1 MKKAVGE
8 GGQRWN
14 LARAQ
19 KSSFCPVTWTGHLS
33 FLVLP
38 SISPRGLGRQKP
50 RNVEDAKWAVGFRV
64 MGADTRQGEPNV
76 STAVAA
82 GPELGDRLG
91 V

>member
-8 GGQRWN
+8 GGQRWG

-19 KSSFCPVTWTGHLS
+19 KSSVCPDCHLDRS
-33 FLVLP
+33 PVLP
-38 SISPRGLGRQKP
+38 SISTRGLGRQKL
-50 RNVEDAKWAVGFRV
+50 RNVEDAEWTAGFRV
-64 MGADTRQGEPNV
+64 MGADTRQDEP
-76 STAVAA
+76 SLSAAVAA